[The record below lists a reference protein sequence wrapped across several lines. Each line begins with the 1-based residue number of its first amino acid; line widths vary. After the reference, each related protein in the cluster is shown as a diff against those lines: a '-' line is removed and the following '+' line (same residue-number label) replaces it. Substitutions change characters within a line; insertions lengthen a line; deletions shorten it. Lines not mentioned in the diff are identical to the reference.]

1 LATYGY
7 VRVSSVNQNE
17 DRQMVAMNKLN
28 IPLERIFIDKQSGKD
43 FNRPSYK
50 SLMDELRSGDLLYIK
65 SIDRLGR
72 NYEEIQSQWRILTKE
87 RKVDIAVIDM
97 PLLDTRNGR
106 DLVGTFLA
114 DIVLQILSFVAQNE
128 RENIRQRQAEGIKA
142 ARIRGIHLGR
152 PAKKTP
158 DNFDELVNQWVRR
171 KLTTKDLIRQTGFKE
186 STLYR
191 RLRERQAMKEEILT
205 G

>member
-17 DRQMVAMNKLN
+17 DRQIDAMNKLN

-43 FNRPSYK
+43 FNRPAYK
-50 SLMDELRSGDLLYIK
+50 SLMDELRSGDLLHIK

-87 RKVDIAVIDM
+87 RRVDISVIDM

-142 ARIRGIHLGR
+142 ARVRGIHLGR
-152 PAKKTP
+152 PVKKP
-158 DNFDELVNQWVRR
+158 SDNFNELANLWAR
-171 KLTTKDLIRQTGFKE
+171 KEMTTKELIRQTGFKE

-191 RLRERQAMKEEILT
+191 RLREHQATRKKC
-205 G
+205 